1 VSHSHSQS
9 LWGLF
14 RTLPGELFDRNRLL
28 FVVTCFNV
36 VLALCFTALMA
47 VDSRTILGRNV
58 WTKPWKFAT
67 SIAIFTAT
75 MAWILPSLSL
85 TERRERLVTYIIG
98 GAMTI
103 EIVLISTQAARGV
116 ASHFNNSTPL
126 DSTIFAVMGVTITIS
141 SIAVAYVLWRIVR
154 TPPDLTRAY
163 LRSIQ
168 VGMFVFVLAS
178 FQGWLMVSYDGHSVG
193 VAAESA
199 GLPLFNWK
207 VTGGDL
213 RIAHFIGLH
222 ALQVLPLTGY
232 VVARSNRLSRTES
245 LLAVGT
251 VSVLYGGVTL
261 ATFVQALLGNPFV
274 PEGVVPVVSP
284 ALLAALGL
292 IGSICGTV
300 ALAVLLLPER
310 KPTTA

>member
-1 VSHSHSQS
+1 MSRSHSQS

-14 RTLPGELFDRNRLL
+14 RALPGELFDRNQFL

-36 VLALCFTALMA
+36 LLAVCFTVLMA
-47 VDSRTILGRNV
+47 VDGRTLLGRNV

-85 TERRERLVTYIIG
+85 TDRRERLVTYIIG

-103 EIVLISTQAARGV
+103 EIILISTQAARGV

-126 DSTIFAVMGVTITIS
+126 DSMIFAVMGVTITIS
-141 SIAVAYVLWRIVR
+141 SVAVAYVLWSIVR
-154 TPPDLTRAY
+154 NPPNIEPAY
-163 LRSIQ
+163 LRGIQ
-168 VGMFVFVLAS
+168 LGMFVFVLAS
-178 FQGWLMVSYDGHSVG
+178 FQGWLMVSYNGHSVG
-193 VAAESA
+193 VAAGSA
-199 GLPLFNWK
+199 GLPLLNWK

-232 VVARSNRLSRTES
+232 AVARSNRLSTTES

-251 VSVLYGGVTL
+251 VSVFYCGVTL

-284 ALLAALGL
+284 AILAALGL
-292 IGSICGTV
+292 TGSVCGAV
-300 ALAVLLLPER
+300 ILATLLLPER
-310 KPTTA
+310 KSTIA